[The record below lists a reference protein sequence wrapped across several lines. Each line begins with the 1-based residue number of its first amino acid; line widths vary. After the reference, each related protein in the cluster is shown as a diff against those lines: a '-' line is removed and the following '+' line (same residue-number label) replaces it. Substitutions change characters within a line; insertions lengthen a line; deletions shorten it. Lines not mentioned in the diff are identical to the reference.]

1 MKGRVAIAD
10 HNTYVIII
18 KRVYFPTQF
27 VSIFFVYFLLIIPVN
42 SCMSEFIARH
52 CDQVATEEATVV
64 RLSTYIPAL
73 SAPNAWSY
81 RPSDRRF
88 VRVNT
93 VGFDSRRPKQPFKIP
108 G

>member
-1 MKGRVAIAD
+1 MIGRVAIAD
-10 HNTYVIII
+10 DDTYVIII
-18 KRVYFPTQF
+18 ERVYSLTEFI
-27 VSIFFVYFLLIIPVN
+27 SIFSVYFLLIIPVN
-42 SCMSEFIARH
+42 SGMSEFTVRH
-52 CDQVATEEATVV
+52 RDQVAKEEATVV

-88 VRVNT
+88 VRVDM
-93 VGFDSRRPKQPFKIP
+93 VGFDSKRPEQPFKIS